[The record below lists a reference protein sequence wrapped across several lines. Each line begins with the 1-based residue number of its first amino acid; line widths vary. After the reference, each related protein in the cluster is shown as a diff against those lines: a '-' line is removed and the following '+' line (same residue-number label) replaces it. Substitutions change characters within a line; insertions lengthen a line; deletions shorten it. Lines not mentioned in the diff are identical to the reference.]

1 MLVKTYEK
9 GGNSMTS
16 PEASDTLAPA
26 WRHSPQ
32 DPVSRVLIIVL
43 IVVIIGCWSAMIWGT
58 YKTYQEAPPLPS
70 RFVTS
75 QGGTVMTRAD
85 LEAGKAGFQQA
96 DLMDYGSLYG
106 MGSYFGEDYTAQY
119 LVMLGRETEQAIAR
133 SRYGKT
139 LDDLTEEQRRN
150 VKAVMQKDLQGID
163 LTASTVVLPDS
174 VAGAINSTRRSIVD
188 LLQTHEFKKGWTRAY
203 SLGPQERTQTADF
216 LIYSALTTVARRPGE
231 KFSWTVNWPYEPLV
245 GNHPTNDTFIWTWAS
260 LTIVFFGI
268 GFVVVFFRLFIER
281 SGVEETNEPLLAGFP
296 ALTPSQKALWKFFV
310 VAALVLLVQ
319 IAAGAAMAHYYV
331 ERTGFYGLHIDKW
344 LPFAFMRSV
353 HLQTPI
359 VWIGIGWIASALFL
373 APRIGRREPTGQR
386 VLVNLLFWV
395 TMAIVVG
402 ALLGDYLGIMGVIR
416 RGWFWIGNR
425 GLSYLELGRL
435 WQILFFVGLLSW
447 SLIVLRAMW
456 PTLKAALRGGS
467 LYSLFRAEHLLWY
480 STLGIAVIY
489 AFGMIPLAG
498 VGSSFTITDF
508 WRWWVVHLWV
518 EWAFELFTAAI
529 TGYFLMVLGLVSR
542 QMAERAILFEWILI
556 LFSGILGTG
565 HHMYWA
571 GEPDIWIGIGSVF
584 SFLEVL
590 PLFLLVLEA
599 VEQRRRIQKERDFP
613 YNLAY
618 LYILGSTFWNFV
630 GAGIF
635 GGATIN
641 APLVNYYEHATFL
654 TLNHAHTAMFGA
666 FGMLAIGLVYLC
678 LRYMAGNRATWSD
691 KPGIWA
697 FWLYNA
703 GLVLWTVLNFF
714 PVGWPQ
720 LAAVYAHGLAWAR
733 SLDFY
738 NTTLLWQWL
747 RMPGDVIFAIGAVI
761 MAIDFIAKVRPV
773 LHHGSRPENLSE
785 NSAT

>member
-1 MLVKTYEK
+1 MH
-9 GGNSMTS
+9 NS
-16 PEASDTLAPA
+16 APGEVGA
-26 WRHSPQ
+26 AQLRHSPQ
-32 DPVSRVLIIVL
+32 DSVSRVLIIIL
-43 IVVIIGCWSAMIWGT
+43 LAVVVGCWSAMIWGT
-58 YKTYQEAPPLPS
+58 YVTYQQAPPLPS

-75 QGGTVMTRAD
+75 QGKTVMSRND

-119 LVMLGRETEQAIAR
+119 LVMLGRKTEQALALSHYDKALDSLSAGQMRSVKIA
-133 SRYGKT
+133 
-139 LDDLTEEQRRN
+139 
-150 VKAVMQKDLQGID
+150 MQKELQEID

-174 VAGAINSTRRSIVD
+174 VASAIENTRQSIVNR
-188 LLQTHEFKKGWTRAY
+188 LQSNEFAKGWTRAY
-203 SLGPQERTQTADF
+203 SLGPQERIQTADF
-216 LIYSALTTVARRPGE
+216 LIYSALTTVARRPG
-231 KFSWTVNWPYEPLV
+231 KNYSWTINWPYEPLV
-245 GNHPTNDTFIWTWAS
+245 GNQPTKDTFIWTWVS

-268 GFVVVFFRLFIER
+268 GFVLVVFRLFIEPP
-281 SGVEETNEPLLAGFP
+281 GPNETNEPLFVGFP
-296 ALTPSQKALWKFFV
+296 LLTPSQKALWKFFV

-319 IAAGAAMAHYYV
+319 IGAGGLMAHYYV
-331 ERTGFYGLHIDKW
+331 ERTNFYGLRLDSW
-344 LPFAFMRSV
+344 LPFAFLRSV

-359 VWIGIGWIASALFL
+359 VWIGIAWIASALFL
-373 APRIGRREPTGQR
+373 APSIGGREPAGQR
-386 VLVNLLFWV
+386 LLVNLLFWV
-395 TMAIVVG
+395 TLAIVVG
-402 ALLGDYLGIMGVIR
+402 ALAGDYLGIMGVIR

-435 WQILFFVGLLSW
+435 WQILFFVGLFAW

-456 PTLKAALRGGS
+456 PTLKNGLKGGS
-467 LYSLFRAEHLLWY
+467 FYSLFRAEHLLWY

-489 AFGMIPLAG
+489 AFGMIPLTV
-498 VGSSFTITDF
+498 VGGSFTITDF

-518 EWAFELFTAAI
+518 EWAFELFAAAI

-542 QMAERAILFEWILI
+542 QLAERAVLFEWILI
-556 LFSGILGTG
+556 LLSGILGTG

-599 VEQRRRIQKERDFP
+599 IEQRRRIREKRDFP
-613 YNLAY
+613 YSLAY
-618 LYILGSTFWNFV
+618 LYILGSAFWNFV
-630 GAGIF
+630 GAGVF

-678 LRYMAGNRATWSD
+678 LRYMAGDRAAWSD

-697 FWLYNA
+697 FWLYN
-703 GLVLWTVLNFF
+703 GGMVLWIVLNFF

-720 LAAVYAHGLAWAR
+720 LAAVYVHGLAWAR
-733 SLDFY
+733 SLNFY
-738 NTTLLWQWL
+738 NTTQLWQWL
-747 RMPGDVIFAIGAVI
+747 RMPGDIVFAIGAII

-773 LHHGSRPENLSE
+773 LHRGAHEESVAQSE
-785 NSAT
+785 AS